1 MVNLELYKIFV
12 TVAKEENITKA
23 SEKLNLTQPAVTKHM
38 KNLESILETK
48 LFIRNNHG
56 IKLTKQG
63 VELYQDIKDSV
74 DVLVNEEN
82 KYLQTKDINLGIHS
96 TILNKI
102 FSDCMSEYY
111 IQNTNSKINVINQD
125 NEQMLLELKNGE
137 LDIIFSKKIYTKT
150 NDKNIKFIKLG
161 EWNEVLIANQ
171 NYKLKDKQMTL
182 EDTKNTTIY
191 MPKRTSETS
200 HNFFKSLNCKYED
213 FKDIKHATYKT
224 ITEIIKNNDGVGLVT
239 KEFVEEEIKKHNLC
253 ILNTQFHIKPIEFG
267 IYIHRERK
275 FKELN
280 TFIQIIEKHFGLE
293 KYF

>member
-82 KYLQTKDINLGIHS
+82 KYLQIKDINLGIHS

-224 ITEIIKNNDGVGLVT
+224 ITDIIKNNDGVGLVT

-293 KYF
+293 K

>member
-182 EDTKNTTIY
+182 EDIKNTTIY
-191 MPKRTSETS
+191 MHKRTSETS

-293 KYF
+293 K

>member
-12 TVAKEENITKA
+12 TVAKEKNITKA

-38 KNLESILETK
+38 KNLESLLETK
-48 LFIRNNHG
+48 LFIRSNHG

-63 VELYQDIKDSV
+63 MELYEEIKNSV
-74 DVLVNEEN
+74 EVLTNVEN
-82 KYLQTKDINLGIHS
+82 KYLKMRDINLGIHS

-111 IQNTNSKINVINQD
+111 IKNTNSKINVLNEE
-125 NEQMLLELKNGE
+125 NEQMLLALKDGE
-137 LDIIFSKKIYTKT
+137 LDIIFSKKIYTKS
-150 NDKNIKFIKLG
+150 NDKHIKFIKLG

-171 NYKLKDKQMTL
+171 NYKRKSKLITL
-182 EDTKNTTIY
+182 EKLKNTTIY
-191 MPKRTSETS
+191 MPKKTSETA
-200 HNFFKSLNCKYED
+200 HNFFQSLNSKYED

-253 ILNTQFHIKPIEFG
+253 ILNTEFHIKPIEFG
-267 IYIHRERK
+267 IYINRERK

-280 TFIQIIEKHFGLE
+280 KFVEIIENHFINQ
-293 KYF
+293 K

>member
-182 EDTKNTTIY
+182 EDIKNTTIY

-293 KYF
+293 K

>member
-171 NYKLKDKQMTL
+171 NCKLKNKQMTL
-182 EDTKNTTIY
+182 EDIKNTTIY

-293 KYF
+293 K

>member
-12 TVAKEENITKA
+12 TVAKEKNITKA

-38 KNLESILETK
+38 KNLESLLETK
-48 LFIRNNHG
+48 LFIRSNHG

-63 VELYQDIKDSV
+63 MELYEEIKNSV
-74 DVLVNEEN
+74 EVLANVEN
-82 KYLQTKDINLGIHS
+82 KYLKMRDINLGIHS

-111 IQNTNSKINVINQD
+111 IKNTNSKINVLNEE
-125 NEQMLLELKNGE
+125 NEQMLLALKDGE
-137 LDIIFSKKIYTKT
+137 LDIIFSKKIYTKS
-150 NDKNIKFIKLG
+150 NDKHIKFIKLG

-171 NYKLKDKQMTL
+171 NYKRKNKLITL
-182 EDTKNTTIY
+182 EELKNTTIY
-191 MPKRTSETS
+191 MPKKTSETA
-200 HNFFKSLNCKYED
+200 HNFFQSLNSKYED

-253 ILNTQFHIKPIEFG
+253 ILNTEFHIKPIEFG
-267 IYIHRERK
+267 IYINRERK

-280 TFIQIIEKHFGLE
+280 KFVEIIENHFIN
-293 KYF
+293 KK

>member
-12 TVAKEENITKA
+12 IVAKEKNITKA

-38 KNLESILETK
+38 KNLESSLETK
-48 LFIRNNHG
+48 LFIRSNHD

-63 VELYQDIKDSV
+63 MELYEDIKDAV
-74 DVLVNEEN
+74 DVLINEEN
-82 KYLQTKDINLGIHS
+82 KHLKIRDINLGIHS

-111 IQNTNSKINVINQD
+111 IKNTNSKINVLNEE
-125 NEQMLLELKNGE
+125 NEQMLLALRNGE
-137 LDIIFSKKIYTKT
+137 LDIIFSKKIYSKSH
-150 NDKNIKFIKLG
+150 DKNIKFIKLG

-171 NYKLKDKQMTL
+171 NYKLKNKLITL
-182 EDTKNTTIY
+182 EELKNTTIY
-191 MPKRTSETS
+191 MPKKTSETS
-200 HNFFKSLNCKYED
+200 HNFFQSLNCKYED
-213 FKDIKHATYKT
+213 FKDIKHATYKI

-253 ILNTQFHIKPIEFG
+253 ILNTEFYINPIEFG
-267 IYIHRERK
+267 IYIHKERK

-280 TFIQIIEKHFGLE
+280 KFIKIIEN
-293 KYF
+293 YFTSKK

>member
-12 TVAKEENITKA
+12 IVAKEQNITKA

-38 KNLESILETK
+38 KNLENLLERK
-48 LFIRNNHG
+48 LFIRSNHG

-63 VELYQDIKDSV
+63 MELYKDIKDAV
-74 DVLVNEEN
+74 DILINEEN
-82 KYLQTKDINLGIHS
+82 KYLKIKNINLGIHS

-111 IQNTNSKINVINQD
+111 IKNTNSKINVLNEE
-125 NEQMLLELKNGE
+125 NEQMLLSLKNGE
-137 LDIIFSKKIYTKT
+137 LDIIFSKKIYTKSH
-150 NDKNIKFIKLG
+150 DKHIKFIKLG

-171 NYKLKDKQMTL
+171 NYKRKNKLVTFEEL
-182 EDTKNTTIY
+182 KNTTIY
-191 MPKRTSETS
+191 MPKKTSETA
-200 HNFFKSLNCKYED
+200 HNFFQSLNSKYED

-224 ITEIIKNNDGVGLVT
+224 ITEIIKNNDGIGLVT

-253 ILNTQFHIKPIEFG
+253 ILNTEFHIKPIEFG
-267 IYIHRERK
+267 IYINRERK

-280 TFIQIIEKHFGLE
+280 KFVEIIENHFVN
-293 KYF
+293 KK

>member
-224 ITEIIKNNDGVGLVT
+224 ITDIIKNNDGVGLVT

-293 KYF
+293 K

>member
-171 NYKLKDKQMTL
+171 NYKLKDNQMTL

-293 KYF
+293 K

>member
-38 KNLESILETK
+38 KNLENLLETK
-48 LFIRNNHG
+48 LFIRSNHG
-56 IKLTKQG
+56 IILTKQG
-63 VELYQDIKDSV
+63 MELYKDIKDSV
-74 DVLVNEEN
+74 DVLINEEN

-111 IQNTNSKINVINQD
+111 IQNTNSKINVFNHD

-137 LDIIFSKKIYTKT
+137 LDIIFSKKIYAKT

-171 NYKLKDKQMTL
+171 NCKLKNKQMTL
-182 EDTKNTTIY
+182 EDIKNTTIY

-293 KYF
+293 K

>member
-38 KNLESILETK
+38 KNLESLLETK
-48 LFIRNNHG
+48 LFIRSNHG

-63 VELYQDIKDSV
+63 LELYEDIKDSV
-74 DVLVNEEN
+74 DVLINEEN
-82 KYLQTKDINLGIHS
+82 KYLKIKDINLGIHS

-111 IQNTNSKINVINQD
+111 IKNTNSKINVLNQD

-182 EDTKNTTIY
+182 EDIKNTTIY

-280 TFIQIIEKHFGLE
+280 AFIQIIEKHFGLE
-293 KYF
+293 K

>member
-293 KYF
+293 K

>member
-82 KYLQTKDINLGIHS
+82 KYLQIKDINLGIHS
-96 TILNKI
+96 TILNKM

-111 IQNTNSKINVINQD
+111 IQNTNSKINVLNQD

-182 EDTKNTTIY
+182 EDIKNTTIY

-293 KYF
+293 K

>member
-23 SEKLNLTQPAVTKHM
+23 SQKLNLTQPAVTKHM
-38 KNLESILETK
+38 KNLESLLGTK
-48 LFIRNNHG
+48 LFIRSNHG
-56 IKLTKQG
+56 IKLTQKG
-63 VELYQDIKDSV
+63 AELYEDIKDSV
-74 DVLVNEEN
+74 DVLINEEN
-82 KYLQTKDINLGIHS
+82 KYLKIKDINLGIHS

-111 IQNTNSKINVINQD
+111 IKNTNSKINVLNQD

-182 EDTKNTTIY
+182 EDIKNTTIY

-280 TFIQIIEKHFGLE
+280 AFIQIIEKHFGLE
-293 KYF
+293 K

>member
-1 MVNLELYKIFV
+1 M
-12 TVAKEENITKA
+12 
-23 SEKLNLTQPAVTKHM
+23 
-38 KNLESILETK
+38 
-48 LFIRNNHG
+48 
-56 IKLTKQG
+56 
-63 VELYQDIKDSV
+63 YQDIKDSV

-224 ITEIIKNNDGVGLVT
+224 ITDIIKNNDGVGLVT

-280 TFIQIIEKHFGLE
+280 TFIQIIEKHFKLE
-293 KYF
+293 K

>member
-74 DVLVNEEN
+74 DVLINEEN
-82 KYLQTKDINLGIHS
+82 KYLKIKDINLGIHS
-96 TILNKI
+96 TILNKM

-171 NYKLKDKQMTL
+171 NYKLKDNQMTL

-293 KYF
+293 K

>member
-12 TVAKEENITKA
+12 IVAKEQNITKA

-38 KNLESILETK
+38 KNLESLLETK
-48 LFIRNNHG
+48 LFIRSNHG

-63 VELYQDIKDSV
+63 MKLYEEIKNSVE
-74 DVLVNEEN
+74 VLTNVEN
-82 KYLQTKDINLGIHS
+82 KYLKMRDINLGIHS

-111 IQNTNSKINVINQD
+111 IKNTNSKINVLNEE
-125 NEQMLLELKNGE
+125 NEQMLLALKDGE
-137 LDIIFSKKIYTKT
+137 LDIIFSKKIYTKSK
-150 NDKNIKFIKLG
+150 DKNIKFIKLG

-171 NYKLKDKQMTL
+171 NYKRKNKLITL
-182 EDTKNTTIY
+182 EELKNTTIY
-191 MPKRTSETS
+191 MPKKTSETA
-200 HNFFKSLNCKYED
+200 HNFFQSVNSKYED

-253 ILNTQFHIKPIEFG
+253 ILNTEFHIKPIEFG
-267 IYIHRERK
+267 IYINRERK

-280 TFIQIIEKHFGLE
+280 KFVEIIENHFVS
-293 KYF
+293 KK

>member
-12 TVAKEENITKA
+12 IVAKEQNITKA

-38 KNLESILETK
+38 KNLENLLERK
-48 LFIRNNHG
+48 LFIRSNHG

-63 VELYQDIKDSV
+63 MELYKDIKDAV
-74 DVLVNEEN
+74 DILINEEN
-82 KYLQTKDINLGIHS
+82 KYLKIKNINLGIHS

-111 IQNTNSKINVINQD
+111 IKNTNSKINVLNEE
-125 NEQMLLELKNGE
+125 NEQMLLSLKNGE
-137 LDIIFSKKIYTKT
+137 LDIIFSKKIYTKSH
-150 NDKNIKFIKLG
+150 DKHIKFIKLG

-182 EDTKNTTIY
+182 EDIKNTTIY

-293 KYF
+293 K

>member
-12 TVAKEENITKA
+12 IVAKEQNITKA

-38 KNLESILETK
+38 KNLENLLKTK
-48 LFIRNNHG
+48 LFIRSNHG

-63 VELYQDIKDSV
+63 MELYEEIKNSV
-74 DVLVNEEN
+74 EVLINVEN
-82 KYLQTKDINLGIHS
+82 KYLKMRDINLGIHS

-111 IQNTNSKINVINQD
+111 IKNTNSKINVLND
-125 NEQMLLELKNGE
+125 ENEQMLLSLKNGE
-137 LDIIFSKKIYTKT
+137 LDIIFSKKIYTKSH
-150 NDKNIKFIKLG
+150 DKHIKFIKLG

-171 NYKLKDKQMTL
+171 NYKRKNKLVTFEEL
-182 EDTKNTTIY
+182 KNTTIY
-191 MPKRTSETS
+191 MPKKTSETA
-200 HNFFKSLNCKYED
+200 HNFFQSLNSKYED

-224 ITEIIKNNDGVGLVT
+224 ITEIIKNNDGIGLVT

-253 ILNTQFHIKPIEFG
+253 ILNTEFHIKPIEFG
-267 IYIHRERK
+267 IYINRERK

-280 TFIQIIEKHFGLE
+280 KFVEIIENHFVN
-293 KYF
+293 KK

>member
-12 TVAKEENITKA
+12 IVAKEQNITKA

-38 KNLESILETK
+38 KNLENLLETK
-48 LFIRNNHG
+48 LFIRSNHG

-63 VELYQDIKDSV
+63 MELYKDIKDAV
-74 DVLVNEEN
+74 DILINEEN
-82 KYLQTKDINLGIHS
+82 KYLKIKDINLGIHS

-111 IQNTNSKINVINQD
+111 IKNTNSKINVLNEE
-125 NEQMLLELKNGE
+125 NEQMLLALKNGE

-150 NDKNIKFIKLG
+150 NNKNIKFIKLG

-171 NYKLKDKQMTL
+171 NYKRKDKLITLEELKD
-182 EDTKNTTIY
+182 TTIY
-191 MPKRTSETS
+191 MPKKTSETA
-200 HNFFKSLNCKYED
+200 HNFFQSLNCRYED

-253 ILNTQFHIKPIEFG
+253 ILNTEFHIKPIEFG
-267 IYIHRERK
+267 IYINGERK

-280 TFIQIIEKHFGLE
+280 TFIQIIENHFIS
-293 KYF
+293 KK

>member
-48 LFIRNNHG
+48 LFIRNNNG

-111 IQNTNSKINVINQD
+111 IQNTNSKINVLNQD

-293 KYF
+293 K

>member
-12 TVAKEENITKA
+12 IVAKEQNITKA

-38 KNLESILETK
+38 KNLENLLERK
-48 LFIRNNHG
+48 LFIRSNHG

-63 VELYQDIKDSV
+63 MELYKDIKDAV
-74 DVLVNEEN
+74 DILINEEN
-82 KYLQTKDINLGIHS
+82 KYLKIKNINLGIHS

-111 IQNTNSKINVINQD
+111 IKNTNSKINVLNEE
-125 NEQMLLELKNGE
+125 NEQMLLTLKNGE
-137 LDIIFSKKIYTKT
+137 LDIIFSKKIYTKSH
-150 NDKNIKFIKLG
+150 DKHIKFIKLG

-171 NYKLKDKQMTL
+171 NYKRKNKLVTFEEL
-182 EDTKNTTIY
+182 KNTTIY
-191 MPKRTSETS
+191 MPKKTSETA
-200 HNFFKSLNCKYED
+200 HNFFQSLNCRYED

-253 ILNTQFHIKPIEFG
+253 ILNTEFHIKPIEFG
-267 IYIHRERK
+267 IYINRERK

-280 TFIQIIEKHFGLE
+280 KFVEIIENHFTN
-293 KYF
+293 KK

>member
-1 MVNLELYKIFV
+1 MLN
-12 TVAKEENITKA
+12 
-23 SEKLNLTQPAVTKHM
+23 EK
-38 KNLESILETK
+38 K
-48 LFIRNNHG
+48 LF
-56 IKLTKQG
+56 L
-63 VELYQDIKDSV
+63 
-74 DVLVNEEN
+74 
-82 KYLQTKDINLGIHS
+82 
-96 TILNKI
+96 
-102 FSDCMSEYY
+102 
-111 IQNTNSKINVINQD
+111 
-125 NEQMLLELKNGE
+125 
-137 LDIIFSKKIYTKT
+137 LDIDGTVCKGTQLLDGVKGF
-150 NDKNIKFIKLG
+150 
-161 EWNEVLIANQ
+161 
-171 NYKLKDKQMTL
+171 L

-253 ILNTQFHIKPIEFG
+253 ILNTQFYIKPIEFG

-293 KYF
+293 K

>member
-111 IQNTNSKINVINQD
+111 IQNTNSKINVFNHD

-137 LDIIFSKKIYTKT
+137 LDIIFSKKIYAKT

-224 ITEIIKNNDGVGLVT
+224 ITEIIKNNDGMGLVT
-239 KEFVEEEIKKHNLC
+239 KESVEDQIKKHNLC

-280 TFIQIIEKHFGLE
+280 TFIQIIEKHFRPE
-293 KYF
+293 K

>member
-111 IQNTNSKINVINQD
+111 IQNTNSKINVLNQD

-293 KYF
+293 K

>member
-12 TVAKEENITKA
+12 IVAKEQNITKA

-38 KNLESILETK
+38 KNLENLLKTK
-48 LFIRNNHG
+48 LFIRSNHG

-63 VELYQDIKDSV
+63 MELYEEIKNSV
-74 DVLVNEEN
+74 EVLINVEN
-82 KYLQTKDINLGIHS
+82 KYLKMRDINLGIHF

-111 IQNTNSKINVINQD
+111 IKNTNSKINVLNEE
-125 NEQMLLELKNGE
+125 NEQMLLSLKNGE
-137 LDIIFSKKIYTKT
+137 LDIIFSKKIYTKSH
-150 NDKNIKFIKLG
+150 DKHIKFIKLG

-171 NYKLKDKQMTL
+171 NYKRKNKLVTFEEL
-182 EDTKNTTIY
+182 KNTTIY
-191 MPKRTSETS
+191 MPKKTSETA
-200 HNFFKSLNCKYED
+200 HNFFQSLNSKYED

-224 ITEIIKNNDGVGLVT
+224 ITEIIKNNDGIGLVT

-253 ILNTQFHIKPIEFG
+253 ILNTEFHIKPIEFG
-267 IYIHRERK
+267 IYINRERK

-280 TFIQIIEKHFGLE
+280 KFVEIIENHFVN
-293 KYF
+293 KK

>member
-38 KNLESILETK
+38 KNLESLLETK
-48 LFIRNNHG
+48 LFIRSNHG

-63 VELYQDIKDSV
+63 LELYEDIKDSV
-74 DVLVNEEN
+74 DVLINEEN
-82 KYLQTKDINLGIHS
+82 KYLKIKDINLGIHS

-111 IQNTNSKINVINQD
+111 IKNTNSKINVLNQD

-182 EDTKNTTIY
+182 EDIKNTTIY

-239 KEFVEEEIKKHNLC
+239 KEFVEEEMNKYNLC
-253 ILNTQFHIKPIEFG
+253 IVNTQFHIKPIEFG
-267 IYIHRERK
+267 IYINRERK

-280 TFIQIIEKHFGLE
+280 TFIQIIENHFRLE
-293 KYF
+293 K

>member
-38 KNLESILETK
+38 KNLESLLETK
-48 LFIRNNHG
+48 LFIRSNHG

-63 VELYQDIKDSV
+63 LELYEDIKDSV
-74 DVLVNEEN
+74 DVLINEEN
-82 KYLQTKDINLGIHS
+82 KYLKIKDINLGIHS

-182 EDTKNTTIY
+182 EDIKNTTIY

-280 TFIQIIEKHFGLE
+280 AFIQIIEKHFGLE
-293 KYF
+293 K

>member
-82 KYLQTKDINLGIHS
+82 KYLKIKDINLGIHS

-111 IQNTNSKINVINQD
+111 IKNTNSKINVLNQD

-182 EDTKNTTIY
+182 EDIKNTTIY

-293 KYF
+293 K

>member
-74 DVLVNEEN
+74 DVLINEEN
-82 KYLQTKDINLGIHS
+82 KYLKIKDINLGIHS
-96 TILNKI
+96 TILNKM

-111 IQNTNSKINVINQD
+111 IQNTNSKINVLNQD

-182 EDTKNTTIY
+182 EDIKNTTIY

-293 KYF
+293 K

>member
-137 LDIIFSKKIYTKT
+137 LDIIFSKKIYRKT

-182 EDTKNTTIY
+182 EDIKNTTIY

-293 KYF
+293 K